1 MVESF
6 EEGGKEPEGVV
17 AADDMMGTQVETR
30 KAERAMPQEEQ
41 VLGVSQQ
48 PELDVEGIMTQEDEE
63 RSLPALNSAAPTV
76 CESKGAAPI
85 MATTI

>member
-48 PELDVEGIMTQEDEE
+48 SELDVEGMMTQEDE